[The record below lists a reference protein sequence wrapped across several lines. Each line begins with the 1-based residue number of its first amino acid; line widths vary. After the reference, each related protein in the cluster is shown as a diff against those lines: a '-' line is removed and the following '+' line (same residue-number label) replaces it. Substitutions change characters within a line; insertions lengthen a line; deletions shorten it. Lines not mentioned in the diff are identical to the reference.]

1 MMIAIHSMIFKENII
16 QEYIDAFQ
24 QYYTK
29 VVLGENIVLGSD
41 LVNDE

>member
-1 MMIAIHSMIFKENII
+1 MMMAIHSMIFKENVI

-29 VVLGENIVLGSD
+29 VMLGDNIVLGSD
-41 LVNDE
+41 FINE

>member
-29 VVLGENIVLGSD
+29 IVLGENIVLGSD
-41 LVNDE
+41 LVND